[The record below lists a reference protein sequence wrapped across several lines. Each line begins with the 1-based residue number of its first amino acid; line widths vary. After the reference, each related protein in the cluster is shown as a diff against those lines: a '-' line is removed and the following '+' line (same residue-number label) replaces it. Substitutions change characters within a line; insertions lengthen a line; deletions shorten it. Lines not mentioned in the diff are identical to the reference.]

1 MSTQRD
7 RLLLSLLAAA
17 FLCGTSALQA
27 TAAQPAA
34 DAPVTANS
42 IDSMLV
48 TQQSGNT
55 VVKIGFKQ
63 PLATPP
69 SSFSVANP
77 ARVVFDFPGTSNSL
91 GRSVQQ
97 VNEGEL
103 RSINVVQVGDR
114 TRLVLNVKKMG
125 NYQGSIEGSA
135 FLVTLVPTG
144 TGEAATAPVQH
155 FAAATPAADGHA
167 IRDIRFRRGKA
178 GEGLVTVDL
187 SDPNT
192 GIDVRQQGPNLV
204 VEFQKVQLPDA
215 LRRRLDVSDF
225 ATPVTSINSL
235 AQGQNVRMVITPQGL
250 WEHTAYQS
258 DNQFVVEVKPLKEDP
273 SKVFQGSQR
282 QGYQGEKVS
291 LNFQNIPLREL
302 LHVFA
307 DITNF
312 NIVISDTVAGNV
324 SLRLN
329 DVPWDQA
336 LDIVLQQKGLSMRK
350 NGNVIWI
357 APSDELAAR
366 EKLDLESKQVI
377 SDLEPIRT
385 ESFQL
390 NYQKADVVAGLL
402 MGAAPRGTAG
412 SSPLPP
418 GTKLQKLLSDRGS
431 VVYDIRTNKLF
442 ISDSPSRLADIRRLI
457 AEIDVA
463 VRQVLIEARIVE
475 ADDTFSKTLGARL
488 GGSDHKGNTTG
499 HPLFGSNN
507 TRWGIAGTS
516 SDVNQQ
522 MPWAPYYV
530 PTGRISDISYKD
542 GLVDKITFEEGTPA
556 SSQIFKDQQFVNMPA
571 TNAAGQFALTLFNK
585 SMSQILTLEI
595 SAMEADGKGKTVSS
609 PRVLTADQIEAIIE
623 DGKELPYWSSTSS
636 GATTVAYRKA
646 VLSLKVR
653 PQITPDGRVIMNL
666 QVNKDNVDPSLS
678 TSYGIAINTKNVK
691 TEVLVENGGT
701 VVIGGIYVQEDRN
714 TVTRVP
720 LLGDLPVLGYM
731 FRNTSK
737 TENRRELLV
746 FITPKIVSETLSL
759 R

>member
-1 MSTQRD
+1 MTPRRIGRVASI
-7 RLLLSLLAAA
+7 LAALA
-17 FLCGTSALQA
+17 LFGSALAQ
-27 TAAQPAA
+27 TAPLQQSP
-34 DAPVTANS
+34 DTSTSNS
-42 IDSMLV
+42 IESMLV

-55 VVKIGFKQ
+55 VVKVTFKQ
-63 PLATPP
+63 PLVTAP

-77 ARVVFDFPGTSNSL
+77 ARVVFDFPSTANAL

-125 NYQGSIEGSA
+125 NYQGQAQGDV
-135 FLVTLVPTG
+135 FLVTLAPTG
-144 TGEAATAPVQH
+144 ASEAATAPTQV
-155 FAAATPAADGHA
+155 FAAVTPATDSHE

-178 GEGLVTVDL
+178 GEALVTVDL
-187 SDPNT
+187 SDANT
-192 GIDVRQQGPNLV
+192 GIDIKQQGQNLI
-204 VEFQKVQLPDA
+204 VEFQKVKMPDH

-225 ATPVTSINSL
+225 ATPVTSINTV
-235 AQGQNVRMVITPQGL
+235 AQGQNVRLLISPQGL

-273 SKVFQGSQR
+273 SRVFQGTQR

-377 SDLEPIRT
+377 SDLEPVRT
-385 ESFQL
+385 ESIQL
-390 NYQKADVVAGLL
+390 NYQKADVVARMLL
-402 MGAAPRGTAG
+402 GAAPPSQGGGA
-412 SSPLPP
+412 SQPLPQ
-418 GTKLQKLLSDRGS
+418 GVKLQKLVSDRGS
-431 VVYDIRTNKLF
+431 VAFDTRTNKVF
-442 ISDSPSRLADIRRLI
+442 VTDTPSRLADIRRLLN
-457 AEIDVA
+457 EIDIA

-475 ADDTFSKTLGARL
+475 ADDTFSRALGARL
-488 GGSDHKGNTTG
+488 GGSDSKGLTRG

-507 TRWGIAGTS
+507 TRWGIAGSS
-516 SDVNQQ
+516 SDTNQQ
-522 MPWAPYYV
+522 MPWSPVYV
-530 PTGRISDISYKD
+530 PTGRITDISET
-542 GLVDKITFEEGTPA
+542 GKITFEKTSPA
-556 SSQIFKDQQFVNMPA
+556 TSQVFKDSQFVNLPA

-585 SMSQILTLEI
+585 SMSQILTLEL
-595 SAMEADGKGKTVSS
+595 SAMESDGKGKTISS
-609 PRVLTADQIEAIIE
+609 PRVLTADKIEATIE

-653 PQITPDGRVIMNL
+653 PQITPDGRVIMTL
-666 QVNKDNVDPSLS
+666 QVNKDNVDPALS
-678 TSYGIAINTKNVK
+678 TSYGLAINTKNIH

-701 VVIGGIYVQEDRN
+701 VVIGGIYIQEDRN
-714 TVTRVP
+714 TVNRVP
-720 LLGDLPVLGYM
+720 FLGDLPLVGYA
-731 FRNTSK
+731 FRNTERI
-737 TENRRELLV
+737 ENRRELLV
-746 FITPKIVSETLSL
+746 FITPRIVSETLSL